1 MLLAEL
7 VAASDEVAA
16 TRSRKAKNATLV
28 RTLQALDPLEL
39 AAGVA
44 YLSGEP
50 RQERLDLGPSAVF
63 GVEATPAA
71 EPSLTVA
78 DVDTTLQAIADVEAG
93 TGSRTRRLDLLAD
106 LLGRATGH
114 EQDFLRRLVL
124 RELRQGALA
133 GLLTQAIAAA
143 AGLPEASVRRAAML
157 TGDLRRTAVAALTE
171 GEAALAEFGLEVGTA
186 LQPMLAQTA
195 ASVAE
200 AMADLGEV
208 AVDAKLDGARVQVH
222 RDGDEVRVFTRN
234 LLEVSQRL
242 PDVVAAARSLPVT
255 SVVLDGEALALD
267 EQGRPAAFQDTMQQF
282 GTDASAPSAR
292 RAGGQRASEAPGKV
306 GPGGKT
312 EKGDPARRMSV
323 RFFDVLHVDGR
334 DVIDL
339 PLRERI
345 AVLAEAVPP
354 ELRIEQLL
362 TADPAEAHEFLRR
375 TLEAGHEG
383 VMVKD
388 LDSPYEAGRRGAAWR
403 KVKPVH
409 TLDLVVLAVEW
420 GSGRRKGWLSNLH
433 LGAYDPEADDFV
445 MLGKTFKGLTDEL
458 LTWQTEQLLARE
470 TRREGHVVHVRPELV
485 VEIAL
490 DGMVRSPRYPGG
502 LAMRFARVRGYRP
515 DKDPRDADTIA
526 TARAL
531 HAGALPPPID

>member
-1 MLLAEL
+1 MLLSEL
-7 VAASDEVAA
+7 VAVSDEVAA
-16 TRSRKAKNATLV
+16 TRSRKAKNAALV
-28 RTLQALDPLEL
+28 RALQALEADEL

-50 RQERLDLGPSAVF
+50 RQDRLDLGPSAVF
-63 GVEATPAA
+63 GIEAAPADRA
-71 EPSLTVA
+71 SLTVG
-78 DVDTTLQAIADVEAG
+78 DVDATLQAIADVAAG
-93 TGSRTRRLDLLAD
+93 PGSRTRRLDLLAD
-106 LLGRATGH
+106 LLGRATGP

-133 GLLTQAIAAA
+133 GLLTQAIATAA
-143 AGLPEASVRRAAML
+143 DVPETVVRRAAML
-157 TGDLRRTAVAALTE
+157 TGDLRRIAVAALTE

-200 AMADLGEV
+200 AMAALGEV

-222 RDGDEVRVFTRN
+222 RNGDEVRVFTRN
-234 LLEVSQRL
+234 LLDVTHRV

-255 SVVLDGEALALD
+255 SIVLDGEALALD
-267 EQGRPAAFQDTMQQF
+267 VEGRPAAFQDTMQQF
-282 GTDASAPSAR
+282 GSEPTGSSAVPLS
-292 RAGGQRASEAPGKV
+292 
-306 GPGGKT
+306 T
-312 EKGDPARRMSV
+312 

-345 AVLAEAVPP
+345 GVLASAVPGD
-354 ELRIEQLL
+354 LRIAQLL
-362 TADPAEAHEFLRR
+362 TDDPTEAHEFLRR
-375 TLEAGHEG
+375 TLAAGHEG

-388 LDSPYEAGRRGAAWR
+388 LGSPYEAGRRGAAWR

-433 LGAYDPEADDFV
+433 LGAYDPDADDFV

-515 DKDPRDADTIA
+515 DKDAREADTIA

-531 HAGALPPPID
+531 HAGELPPPID

>member
-1 MLLAEL
+1 MLLSEL
-7 VAASDEVAA
+7 VTVSDEVAA
-16 TRSRKAKNATLV
+16 TRSRKAKNAALV
-28 RTLQALDPLEL
+28 RALQALEVDEL

-50 RQERLDLGPSAVF
+50 RQDRLDLGPSAVF
-63 GVEATPAA
+63 GIEATPADEA
-71 EPSLTVA
+71 SLTVGE
-78 DVDTTLQAIADVEAG
+78 VDTTLQAIADVAAG
-93 TGSRTRRLDLLAD
+93 PGSRTRRLELLAD
-106 LLGRATGH
+106 LLGRATGP

-143 AGLPEASVRRAAML
+143 ADVPEAAVRRAAML
-157 TGDLRRTAVAALTE
+157 TGDLRRIAVAALTQ
-171 GEAALAEFGLEVGTA
+171 GESALAEFGLEVGTA

-222 RDGDEVRVFTRN
+222 RHGDAVRVFTRN
-234 LLEVSQRL
+234 LLDVTHRV

-255 SVVLDGEALALD
+255 SIVLDGEALALD

-282 GTDASAPSAR
+282 GTAPSGESSAV
-292 RAGGQRASEAPGKV
+292 PL
-306 GPGGKT
+306 
-312 EKGDPARRMSV
+312 SV

-345 AVLAEAVPP
+345 GVLAEAVPP
-354 ELRIEQLL
+354 DLRIEQLM

-375 TLEAGHEG
+375 TLAAGHEG

-388 LDSPYEAGRRGAAWR
+388 LDSPYDAGRRGAAWR
-403 KVKPVH
+403 KIKPVH

-458 LTWQTEQLLARE
+458 LTWQTEQLLARQ

-515 DKDPRDADTIA
+515 DKDPRDADTIG

-531 HAGALPPPID
+531 HAGELPPPID